1 MLLCDGGENRSAR
14 QSMRSRRLG
23 RVAKREATHVIK
35 VDGRGALWRILCDEG
50 E

>member
-1 MLLCDGGENRSAR
+1 
-14 QSMRSRRLG
+14 MRSKSTVEVHIQVHPVRLG